1 VGLLSSIA
9 RCRKVMARK
18 SVEAAKLELSLV
30 EIDAWGAEIRS
41 SEPCDLQSKI

>member
-1 VGLLSSIA
+1 MWLFELVGLPSSIA

-30 EIDAWGAEIRS
+30 GRR
-41 SEPCDLQSKI
+41 CLGRRNKVF